1 MEKRKIPWGSW
12 VALAVGTGLLVRG
25 LYHPFRA
32 VVRTGRVLRCP
43 GATACSETLDLE
55 LLMPTVVYAVS
66 AGTVTTSAN
75 GQILVASRREPINLS
90 YQGPITPMVAR
101 GQSVSIGQQI
111 ATAAPGVLK
120 FGVASSDGLKIE
132 PVSFLALRG
141 LRASHDSVA
150 PATNDWCTTGSR
162 TLQVPQRL
170 VSACKLRITEPSGI
184 MLLPVNVQV
193 VQ

>member
-43 GATACSETLDLE
+43 GTKGCSEFLDLE
-55 LLMPTVVYAVS
+55 LLMPTLVYAVS
-66 AGTVTTSAN
+66 AGTVTESTN
-75 GQILVASRREPINLS
+75 GSILVSSRREPLS
-90 YQGPITPMVAR
+90 LIYRGPITPMVAR

-111 ATAAPGVLK
+111 ATAAPGVLQ
-120 FGVASSDGLKIE
+120 FGVEATSGSKIE

-170 VSACKLRITEPSGI
+170 VSGCKMHITEPSGI

-193 VQ
+193 V